1 MIDKIKKENS
11 FSGETLPFPVDWVK
25 TQPRKVEDILSG
37 LSVEEQ
43 VRYILGL
50 DPHLQQNLLIL
61 SEKAVEVT
69 QSLPVEEVYNLIKE
83 VGKEDS
89 LLVLSMASPDQLQY
103 IFDVE
108 WWQGDKF
115 QPKRAL
121 DWIVLLDQCQNP
133 ETLEWFLSEDFDQK
147 VVLLQ
152 AFFKVYKKDEMT
164 DSYEG
169 VEGLE
174 HFSPDGVYDIFFKVE
189 NSKEIRKL
197 LLLLYEKDQKLL
209 YSLLEAVIWFPVT
222 ITVEKA
228 YQWRVSRTAERG
240 IPEFQEA
247 MGIYSRLD
255 SEALK
260 LKLPLLQE
268 FPVSRFRLSPRY
280 PLAHLDETLFFTQC
294 LAMLENEN
302 RFETLRW
309 ELVCLA
315 NKVIVADGLD
325 LSSLDVRHR
334 ALRKTLGYI
343 NIGLELGAEGDPEK
357 GAALLDK
364 IWIQSFFQVGYQQ
377 LRQVRSAASTFINE
391 NGTYIEY
398 FISSGDKERLGALVF
413 RFPQVAEMLQEEDP
427 FNWRDPESIKD
438 IQAINDFISRWKF
451 YSRFARQGL
460 GLNESTFSSSL
471 GEFDYPDT
479 LDAMNLLTLV
489 TTALAHYVLF
499 GRISC
504 DPLSD
509 GAAKS
514 FLEMIFLPGIFQ
526 DEVKVCNEDLI
537 ASFEQELLKTPMA
550 WTDLDKTCL
559 QDLLRECS
567 KNLEVQFGSLD
578 LTRPVDW
585 KFAQG
590 LCISTSPRPAAG
602 GC

>member
-1 MIDKIKKENS
+1 MIDKINKENS
-11 FSGETLPFPVDWVK
+11 LGRETLPFPVDWVR

-43 VRYILGL
+43 VRTILGL
-50 DPHLQQNLLIL
+50 DPYLQQNLLML

-69 QSLPVEEVYNLIKE
+69 RSLPVEEIYNLIKE

-103 IFDVE
+103 IFDLE

-121 DWIVLLDQCQNP
+121 DWIVLLDQCQDP

-197 LLLLYEKDQKLL
+197 LLLLYEKDQRLL
-209 YSLLEAVIWFPVT
+209 HDLLEAVIWYPVT
-222 ITVEKA
+222 LTVERA
-228 YQWRVSRTAERG
+228 YQWRMNRTSERG

-255 SEALK
+255 PETLK
-260 LKLPLLQE
+260 LKLPSLQE

-294 LAMLENEN
+294 LAILENEN
-302 RFETLRW
+302 RLETLRW

-325 LSSLDVRHR
+325 LSSMDIRHR
-334 ALRKTLGYI
+334 VLRKTLGYI

-364 IWIQSFFQVGYQQ
+364 VWIQSFFQVGYQQ
-377 LRQVRSAASTFINE
+377 LRQVRSAARTFINE

-398 FISSGDKERLGALVF
+398 FISSGDKERMGALVF
-413 RFPQVAEMLQEEDP
+413 RFPQVAEILGDS
-427 FNWRDPESIKD
+427 FNWRDPECIKD
-438 IQAINDFISRWKF
+438 IQAINDFINRWKF
-451 YSRFARQGL
+451 YSRFVRQGL
-460 GLNESTFSSSL
+460 GLSESTLLSSL
-471 GEFDYPDT
+471 GEFDYPES

-499 GRISC
+499 SRISC
-504 DPLSD
+504 DPLP
-509 GAAKS
+509 GVAAQN
-514 FLEMIFLPGIFQ
+514 FLEMIFLPGIFR
-526 DEVKVCNEDLI
+526 DEAKVCNEDLI
-537 ASFEQELLKTPMA
+537 ASFEQELLKAPMA
-550 WTDLDKTCL
+550 WTGPDKTCL
-559 QDLLRECS
+559 QELLRECT
-567 KNLEVQFGSLD
+567 KILEAQFGSLD

-585 KFAQG
+585 KFTQG
-590 LCISTSPRPAAG
+590 LCISSS
-602 GC
+602 

>member
-1 MIDKIKKENS
+1 MIDKINKENS
-11 FSGETLPFPVDWVK
+11 LGRETLPFPVDWVR

-43 VRYILGL
+43 VRTILGL
-50 DPHLQQNLLIL
+50 DPYLQQNLLML

-69 QSLPVEEVYNLIKE
+69 RSLPVEEIYNLIKE

-103 IFDVE
+103 IFDLE

-121 DWIVLLDQCQNP
+121 DWIVLLDQCQDP

-197 LLLLYEKDQKLL
+197 LLLLYEKDQRLL
-209 YSLLEAVIWFPVT
+209 HDLLEAVIWYPVT
-222 ITVEKA
+222 LTVERA
-228 YQWRVSRTAERG
+228 YQWRMNRTSERG

-255 SEALK
+255 PETLK
-260 LKLPLLQE
+260 LKLPSLQE

-294 LAMLENEN
+294 LAILENEN
-302 RFETLRW
+302 RLETLRW

-325 LSSLDVRHR
+325 LSSMDIRHR
-334 ALRKTLGYI
+334 VLRKTLGYI
-343 NIGLELGAEGDPEK
+343 NIGLELGAEGDLEK

-364 IWIQSFFQVGYQQ
+364 VWIQSFFQVGYQQ
-377 LRQVRSAASTFINE
+377 LRQVRSAARTFINE

-413 RFPQVAEMLQEEDP
+413 RFPQVAEILGDS
-427 FNWRDPESIKD
+427 FNWRDPECIKD
-438 IQAINDFISRWKF
+438 IQAINDFINRWKF
-451 YSRFARQGL
+451 YSRFVRQGL
-460 GLNESTFSSSL
+460 GLSESTLLSSL
-471 GEFDYPDT
+471 GEFDYPES

-499 GRISC
+499 SRISC
-504 DPLSD
+504 DPLP
-509 GAAKS
+509 GVAAQN
-514 FLEMIFLPGIFQ
+514 FLEMIFLPGIFR
-526 DEVKVCNEDLI
+526 DEAKVCNEDLI
-537 ASFEQELLKTPMA
+537 ASFEQELLKAPMA
-550 WTDLDKTCL
+550 WTDPDKTCL
-559 QDLLRECS
+559 QELLRECT
-567 KNLEVQFGSLD
+567 KNLEAQFGSLD

-585 KFAQG
+585 KFTQG
-590 LCISTSPRPAAG
+590 LCISSS
-602 GC
+602 

>member
-1 MIDKIKKENS
+1 MIDKISKENS
-11 FSGETLPFPVDWVK
+11 LGRETLPFPVDWVR
-25 TQPRKVEDILSG
+25 TQPRKVEDILYG

-43 VRYILGL
+43 VRTILGL
-50 DPHLQQNLLIL
+50 DPYLQQNLLIL

-69 QSLPVEEVYNLIKE
+69 RSLPVEEIYNLIKE

-103 IFDVE
+103 IFDLE

-121 DWIVLLDQCQNP
+121 DWIVLLDQCQDP

-197 LLLLYEKDQKLL
+197 LLLLYEKDQRLL
-209 YSLLEAVIWFPVT
+209 HDLLEAVIWYPVT
-222 ITVEKA
+222 LTVERA
-228 YQWRVSRTAERG
+228 YQWRMNRTSERG

-255 SEALK
+255 PETLK
-260 LKLPLLQE
+260 LKLPSLQE

-294 LAMLENEN
+294 LAILENEN
-302 RFETLRW
+302 RLETLRW

-325 LSSLDVRHR
+325 LSSMDIRHR
-334 ALRKTLGYI
+334 VLRKTLGYI

-364 IWIQSFFQVGYQQ
+364 VWIQSFFQVGYQQ
-377 LRQVRSAASTFINE
+377 LRQVRSAARTFINE
-391 NGTYIEY
+391 HGTYIEY

-413 RFPQVAEMLQEEDP
+413 RFPQVAEILGDS
-427 FNWRDPESIKD
+427 FNWRDPECIKD
-438 IQAINDFISRWKF
+438 IQAINDFINRWKF
-451 YSRFARQGL
+451 YSRFVRQGL
-460 GLNESTFSSSL
+460 GLSESTLLSSL
-471 GEFDYPDT
+471 GEFDYPES

-489 TTALAHYVLF
+489 TTVLAHYVLF
-499 GRISC
+499 SRISC
-504 DPLSD
+504 DPLT
-509 GAAKS
+509 GVAAQN

-526 DEVKVCNEDLI
+526 DEAKVCNEDLI
-537 ASFEQELLKTPMA
+537 ASFEQELLKAPMA
-550 WTDLDKTCL
+550 WTDPDKTCL
-559 QDLLRECS
+559 QELLRECT
-567 KNLEVQFGSLD
+567 KNLEAQFGSLD

-590 LCISTSPRPAAG
+590 LCISSS
-602 GC
+602 